1 MKKDNLFQIN
11 NMQNEQVF
19 SGIVSLV
26 SEEPSLVIY
35 AVGWADFERYM
46 QNWNKN
52 LLKQIIKENNKV
64 PNSVNEEEKWFSSP
78 ELSRG
83 SEGSFND
90 NAIPEL
96 FGNNLRELIIGLD
109 WEDISITFGKNL
121 LIDNPALSNTS
132 KKEICNWFY

>member
-96 FGNNLRELIIGLD
+96 FGNNLRELIIGID

>member
-1 MKKDNLFQIN
+1 MKKDNIFQIN